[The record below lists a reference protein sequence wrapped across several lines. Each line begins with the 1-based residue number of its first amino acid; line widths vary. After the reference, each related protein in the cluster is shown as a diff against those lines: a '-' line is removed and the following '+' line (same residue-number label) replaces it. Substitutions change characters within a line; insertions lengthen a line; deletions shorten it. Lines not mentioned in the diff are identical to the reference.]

1 MAVKTFTESIAKVES
16 TFLGVEDHGI
26 FTAMVHV
33 SYGGSGQGIGGY
45 ALDTYVES
53 TKERRGT
60 DYGMEWIR
68 RFLNAAGVDS
78 WEKLVGRTFIV
89 LKDGDEWTGKVV
101 GIKPLPTEKGKQ
113 FLFEDIG
120 FMA

>member
-1 MAVKTFTESIAKVES
+1 MAVKTYTETIAKVES

-45 ALDTYVES
+45 ALDTYAEA
-53 TKERRGT
+53 TKERHGT
-60 DYGMEWIR
+60 AYGMEWVR

-78 WEKLVGRTFIV
+78 WEKLPGRTFIV
-89 LKDGDEWTGKVV
+89 LKDGDEWSGKVV
-101 GIKPLPTEKGKQ
+101 GIKPLPTEKGRQ